1 MRVCTTRILSLALTI
16 LLTCTTEPLFAISG
30 QQSGT
35 PNAQSGTQTESDR
48 KTAAAVAPVPEEPQ
62 PQQDSSAQSN
72 PQAQSSGQQPSSPEG
87 TATARSAR
95 TLGGP
100 ASKPAGSAI
109 APAKQH
115 QRRSLLIKIG
125 AIAGAGAALG
135 TVYALTRGTPS
146 RPPGAH

>member
-1 MRVCTTRILSLALTI
+1 MRVCTMRILSLTLAI
-16 LLTCTTEPLFAISG
+16 LLTCTTEPLFALCG
-30 QQSGT
+30 QQSVT
-35 PNAQSGTQTESDR
+35 PNAQSATQTESDR
-48 KTAAAVAPVPEEPQ
+48 KTAAAVNPVPEEPQ

-72 PQAQSSGQQPSSPEG
+72 PQAPSSGQQPSVPEG
-87 TATARSAR
+87 TATARGAR

-135 TVYALTRGTPS
+135 TVYALTRGTPT